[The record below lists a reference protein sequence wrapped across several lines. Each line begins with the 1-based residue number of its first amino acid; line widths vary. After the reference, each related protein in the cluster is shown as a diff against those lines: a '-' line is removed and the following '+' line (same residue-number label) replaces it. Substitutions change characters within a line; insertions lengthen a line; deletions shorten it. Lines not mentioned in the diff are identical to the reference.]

1 MEEQDQ
7 QQKEL
12 FEFKKP
18 KSRFPNLKG
27 LFPKADFEGRVLVTL
42 TPEQIIMMA
51 IAIVMALVVI
61 YAVGVEQGRNR
72 NVEIPAAVTVSAGSG
87 LKKAQSFFSTTQVRP
102 QAPLAQARPALQPKP
117 VSPQGTPAAVG
128 YTIVAA
134 TYKSPDS
141 AVQVVNV
148 LRREGLAAYLARKD
162 AYTVVCIGAY
172 TDREGSQITADLAK
186 VRARH
191 KDAYIKS
198 R

>member
-18 KSRFPNLKG
+18 KSRFLNLKG

-42 TPEQIIMMA
+42 TPEQIILIA
-51 IAIVMALVVI
+51 IAIIMSLVVI

-72 NVEIPAAVTVSAGSG
+72 NVDTPAAVTISAESQ
-87 LKKAQSFFSTTQVRP
+87 LKKAQSFFSTAQVRP
-102 QAPLAQARPALQPKP
+102 AVPQQAVGAVRAPAVARANA
-117 VSPQGTPAAVG
+117 PAAAP

-141 AVQVVNV
+141 AVQAVN
-148 LRREGLAAYLARKD
+148 
-162 AYTVVCIGAY
+162 I
-172 TDREGSQITADLAK
+172 
-186 VRARH
+186 
-191 KDAYIKS
+191 
-198 R
+198 